1 MRARLSDS
9 TAVDPRRRW
18 FTVRRMPNA
27 PVGPS
32 PEHRLVFVCGLHRSG
47 TTPLARVLA
56 QHPDVSGFSGTGV
69 PEDEGQHLQ
78 DVYPPA
84 HVLGGPGRFARNR
97 SAHLTESSELVTP
110 DAASRLWASWAPHWD
125 LDRRVLVEKSP
136 SNTLMTRF
144 LQQLFPHAVFLVVV
158 RHPVVVTL
166 STAKWVRPTPLP
178 LVMDNWFAAHE
189 TLRGDLPHLS
199 RVKLITYEDLTRRP
213 AETLAEVAEHLDLQG
228 PIPHETLRRDRSSTY
243 EERWE
248 AMRRS
253 RNPLV
258 RASRAYM
265 VGRYAERA
273 NTFGYSL
280 TDLEYQGKFEV
291 A

>member
-1 MRARLSDS
+1 
-9 TAVDPRRRW
+9 
-18 FTVRRMPNA
+18 VRRMPSPA
-27 PVGPS
+27 EARS
-32 PEHRLVFVCGLHRSG
+32 PEHLVVFVCGLHRSG

-56 QHPDVSGFSGTGV
+56 EHPEVSGFSGTGV

-84 HVLGGPGRFARNR
+84 HESGGPGRFARHR
-97 SAHLTESSELVTP
+97 SAHLTESSELVKP
-110 DAASRLWASWAPHWD
+110 EAASRLWASWAPHWD

-144 LQQLFPHAVFLVVV
+144 LQRLFPQAVFLVVV

-178 LVMDNWFAAHE
+178 LVMANWFAGHE
-189 TLRGDLPHLS
+189 TLRDDLPYLS

-213 AETLAEVAEHLDLQG
+213 VETLADVADYLALQG
-228 PIPHETLRRDRSSTY
+228 RIPHQTLRSDRSASY
-243 EERWE
+243 EQRWE
-248 AMRRS
+248 GMRRS
-253 RNPLV
+253 RNPLA

-265 VGRYAERA
+265 IARYAERA
-273 NTFGYSL
+273 RTFGYSL
-280 TDLEYQGKFEV
+280 TDFAYQGKFEG

>member
-1 MRARLSDS
+1 MGWS
-9 TAVDPRRRW
+9 
-18 FTVRRMPNA
+18 TVRRMPNPGA
-27 PVGPS
+27 APS
-32 PEHRLVFVCGLHRSG
+32 PEHLVVFICGLHRSG

-56 QHPDVSGFSGTGV
+56 QHPEVSGFSGTGV

-84 HVLGGPGRFARNR
+84 YVRGGPGRFARNPL
-97 SAHLTESSELVTP
+97 AHLTENSELA
-110 DAASRLWASWAPHWD
+110 DSEAAARLWGSWAPHWD

-144 LQQLFPHAVFLVVV
+144 LQRLFPQAVFLVVV

-166 STAKWVRPTPLP
+166 STAKWVRPRPLP
-178 LVMDNWFAAHE
+178 LIMDNWFAGHD
-189 TLRGDLPHLS
+189 TLRADLPYLS
-199 RVKLITYEDLTRRP
+199 KVKLITYEDLTRRP
-213 AETLAEVAEHLDLQG
+213 VETLAEVGEYLDMDG
-228 PIPHETLRRDRSSTY
+228 RIPHETLRSDRSSSY

-253 RNPLV
+253 RNPFV

-265 VGRYAERA
+265 VARYAERA
-273 NTFGYSL
+273 TTFGYSL
-280 TDLEYQGKFEV
+280 SDFEYQGKFEG